1 MFQKTFRL
9 YESHPARFVG
19 FKVSC
24 GTDGFPNDWYAPVHL
39 FIYPRISV
47 FSSDVNHGKPVMV
60 TGVYFSEDQAE
71 FFSHHE
77 LLSKI
82 LNRELK
88 RYKKE
93 ELPKLRDKSR
103 HTDRGYKTH
112 IIRLLWFRFFRSI
125 PRDLSTLDD
134 NVILQV
140 LNSQFREIKMMLW
153 TQVVLDT
160 RVKSVAELDKTL
172 VHHFKLVLAA
182 VQDFCVGTFDLT
194 LTGDFDREKSEAV
207 RRKSIFEKYYEL
219 KHTIV
224 PRDLFLIRS
233 VYIE

>member
-1 MFQKTFRL
+1 
-9 YESHPARFVG
+9 
-19 FKVSC
+19 
-24 GTDGFPNDWYAPVHL
+24 
-39 FIYPRISV
+39 
-47 FSSDVNHGKPVMV
+47 
-60 TGVYFSEDQAE
+60 
-71 FFSHHE
+71 
-77 LLSKI
+77 
-82 LNRELK
+82 
-88 RYKKE
+88 
-93 ELPKLRDKSR
+93 
-103 HTDRGYKTH
+103 
-112 IIRLLWFRFFRSI
+112 
-125 PRDLSTLDD
+125 
-134 NVILQV
+134 
-140 LNSQFREIKMMLW
+140 MMLW

-233 VYIE
+233 VVIE